1 MILSCTATFLS
12 LTCKIKLVLTYLEKI
27 MQKILNVA
35 LDNRSYPITIGENL
49 LSQFEHF
56 KLHSGQRVL
65 VVTNDTIAPIYLQH
79 LLDMLEAH
87 GVKTDSVIVPDG
99 EQYKTMET
107 WNQILTALLANNHTR
122 SSILVALGGGVIGD
136 VAGFAASAYQ
146 RGIKFIQV
154 PTTLLSQVD
163 SSVGGKTAIN
173 HPLGKNMIGAFY
185 QPQSVVID
193 INCLKTLPQRELSAG
208 LAEVIKY
215 GIIMDSAFFNWLETH
230 IDDLLNLDVDALSYC
245 IYRCCELKAQVVA
258 ADETEQD
265 MRAILNLGHT
275 YGHAIEAELGYGNW
289 LHGEAVSVGMLMA
302 AQTAKLLGLLAD
314 KDIERIKNLLI
325 KAKLPVKRPE
335 QMTIESY
342 IPHMLRDKKVISGKL
357 RLVIPTKI
365 GQVEVMDGIEKSVVL
380 ESINNS

>member
-56 KLHSGQRVL
+56 KLHSGQRVF

-335 QMTIESY
+335 QMAIESY